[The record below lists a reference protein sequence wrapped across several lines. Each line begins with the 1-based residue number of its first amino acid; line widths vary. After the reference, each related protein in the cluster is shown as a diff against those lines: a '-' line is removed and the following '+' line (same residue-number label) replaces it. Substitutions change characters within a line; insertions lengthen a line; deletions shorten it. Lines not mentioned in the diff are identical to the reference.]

1 MPCGGHI
8 ARPTTGSGLLA
19 EATDSG
25 AYAPIARNS
34 SARLF
39 FTQSSRIRKCCNV
52 PMKLSQNPKNAE
64 KSAIFMVA
72 KGQLLTKFMARYV
85 GGHATQALSLR
96 CHRCPMGSAQA
107 VSPHA
112 GSHGPPPRR

>member
-1 MPCGGHI
+1 STYSTNREGAVIRTITCKMIFAPRGTAI
-8 ARPTTGSGLLA
+8 SG
-19 EATDSG
+19 
-25 AYAPIARNS
+25 
-34 SARLF
+34 
-39 FTQSSRIRKCCNV
+39 
-52 PMKLSQNPKNAE
+52 KLSQNPKNAE

-72 KGQLLTKFMARYV
+72 KGQLLTKLMARYV

-96 CHRCPMGSAQA
+96 CHRCPMGSDQA